1 MTEPDASLPRHRP
14 AFRTPSGY
22 LEIPSGA
29 RAAIV
34 QKART
39 LTSPVLSNLPGLV
52 KGLGFRVA
60 FAAALPERP
69 TFMIMQTTVAC
80 NSRCRMCSIWKMV
93 PENELA
99 IDEVVRVF
107 KDPYLNK
114 LRWLNLTG
122 GEPFMRQNFAEIV
135 KAAADNLPNLEI
147 IAIPSNGFMPDRV
160 EKVTRQMLE
169 YLKGKDILLNVNI
182 SIDGIGEKHE
192 EIRRIPG
199 GFEKCL
205 ESLRRLQAIGKENPQ
220 LESGVEA
227 IITALNV
234 GEMRKIYEGLKDK
247 TDHVN
252 LTPAIISSYYL
263 GNEQMASDVKLK
275 GPDITEMLGFLK
287 EMEEKEPAY
296 AYYFNNVRSIYLHGH
311 RTFPCLMGW
320 KSMYMNAEGDV
331 FPCHLPG
338 PDYKMGNVRDGPL
351 EDLWEGAK
359 AKSVRQRLKHEE
371 FCAVCTNNCDLLNNL
386 KEETWSFA
394 SYMLQHPQTF
404 SRLLKE
410 IKEKDHLRKYAG
422 GRLKVK
428 ASKDAPPA

>member
-1 MTEPDASLPRHRP
+1 MP
-14 AFRTPSGY
+14 
-22 LEIPSGA
+22 
-29 RAAIV
+29 
-34 QKART
+34 
-39 LTSPVLSNLPGLV
+39 SPVLSNLPGLA

-60 FAAALPERP
+60 FATASPQHP
-69 TFMIMQTTVAC
+69 TFMILQTTVAC

-93 PENELA
+93 PENELTLEELQA
-99 IDEVVRVF
+99 FF
-107 KDPYLNK
+107 KDPYLKK

-160 EKVTRQMLE
+160 EKTTLKMLD
-169 YLKGKDILLNVNI
+169 YLRGKNILLNVNI
-182 SIDGIGEKHE
+182 SIDGMAEKHE

-199 GFEKCL
+199 GFEKVT
-205 ESLRRLQAIGKENPQ
+205 ESLRRLQAIGKQNPQ

-263 GNEQMASDVKLK
+263 GNEQMASDVKMK
-275 GPDITEMLGFLK
+275 GPDIDQMLAFLK

-296 AYYFNNVRSIYLHGH
+296 AYYFNNVRSIYMHGH

-320 KSMYMNAEGDV
+320 KSMYVNASGDV
-331 FPCHLPG
+331 FPCHLLGPG
-338 PDYKMGNVRDGPL
+338 YKMGNVRDASM
-351 EDLWEGAK
+351 EQIWEGPTAK
-359 AKSVRQRLKHEE
+359 DIRLRLKEEE

-422 GRLKVK
+422 GRVKVPT
-428 ASKDAPPA
+428 A

>member
-1 MTEPDASLPRHRP
+1 
-14 AFRTPSGY
+14 
-22 LEIPSGA
+22 
-29 RAAIV
+29 
-34 QKART
+34 
-39 LTSPVLSNLPGLV
+39 
-52 KGLGFRVA
+52 
-60 FAAALPERP
+60 
-69 TFMIMQTTVAC
+69 
-80 NSRCRMCSIWKMV
+80 MCSIWKMV
-93 PENELA
+93 PENELSLEE
-99 IDEVVRVF
+99 IQKVF
-107 KDPYLNK
+107 ADPYLKK

-122 GEPFMRQNFAEIV
+122 GEPFMRQNFAEII

-160 EKVTRQMLE
+160 EKITRQMLE
-169 YLKGKDILLNVNI
+169 YLKGKNILLNVNI

-199 GFEKCL
+199 GYEKVL
-205 ESLRRLQAIGKENPQ
+205 ESLRRLQALGKENPQ

-234 GEMRKIYEGLKDK
+234 QEMPKIYEGLKDK

-275 GPDITEMLGFLK
+275 GPDIEQMLGFLK

-296 AYYFNNVRSIYLHGH
+296 AYYFNNVRSIYMHGH

-320 KSMYMNAEGDV
+320 KSMYMNASGDV
-331 FPCHLPG
+331 FPCHLLG
-338 PDYKMGNVRDGPL
+338 PDWKMGNVREGSMSDIWTGPR
-351 EDLWEGAK
+351 AK
-359 AKSVRQRLKHEE
+359 EVRHRLKDEQ

-394 SYMLQHPQTF
+394 SYMLQHPETF
-404 SRLLKE
+404 RRLLKE

-422 GRLKVK
+422 RRIQTQPKGTR
-428 ASKDAPPA
+428 PAA

>member
-1 MTEPDASLPRHRP
+1 MRQTGCDPLP
-14 AFRTPSGY
+14 
-22 LEIPSGA
+22 
-29 RAAIV
+29 
-34 QKART
+34 
-39 LTSPVLSNLPGLV
+39 SPVLSNLPGLA
-52 KGLGFRVA
+52 KGAAFRVA
-60 FAAALPERP
+60 FAAELPERP
-69 TFMIMQTTVAC
+69 TFMILQTTVAC

-93 PENELA
+93 PENELTLE
-99 IDEVVRVF
+99 EVVRVF
-107 KDPYLNK
+107 EDPYLKK

-135 KAAADNLPNLEI
+135 KAAADNLPDLEI

-160 EKVTRQMLE
+160 EKTTRAMLE

-199 GFEKCL
+199 GYEKVL
-205 ESLRRLQAIGKENPQ
+205 ESLERLQAIGRENPQ

-275 GPDITEMLGFLK
+275 GPDIEEMLGFLK

-296 AYYFNNVRSIYLHGH
+296 AYYFNNVRSIYMHGH

-320 KSMYMNAEGDV
+320 KSMYMNASGDV
-331 FPCHLPG
+331 FPCHLLG
-338 PDYKMGNVRDGPL
+338 PDYKMGNVREGSMSDIWQGPR
-351 EDLWEGAK
+351 AK
-359 AKSVRQRLKHEE
+359 EIRHKLKAEE
-371 FCAVCTNNCDLLNNL
+371 FCLVCTNNCDILNNL

-394 SYMLQHPQTF
+394 SYMAQHPQTF

-422 GRLKVK
+422 RRVK
-428 ASKDAPPA
+428 PRAPRDAHEAA

>member
-1 MTEPDASLPRHRP
+1 
-14 AFRTPSGY
+14 
-22 LEIPSGA
+22 
-29 RAAIV
+29 
-34 QKART
+34 
-39 LTSPVLSNLPGLV
+39 VLSNLPGLA
-52 KGLGFRVA
+52 KGLAFRVA
-60 FAAALPERP
+60 FKAELPEQP
-69 TFMIMQTTVAC
+69 TFMILQTTVAC

-93 PENELA
+93 PENEMSLEE
-99 IDEVVRVF
+99 IEKVF
-107 KDPYLNK
+107 KDPYMKK

-122 GEPFMRQNFAEIV
+122 GEPFMRQNFAEII

-160 EKVTRQMLE
+160 EKITRQMLE
-169 YLKGKDILLNVNI
+169 YLKGKNILLNVNI

-199 GFEKCL
+199 GYEKVL
-205 ESLRRLQAIGKENPQ
+205 ESLRRLQALGKENPQ

-234 GEMRKIYEGLKDK
+234 QEMPKIYEGLKDK

-275 GPDITEMLGFLK
+275 GPDIEEMLDFLK

-296 AYYFNNVRSIYLHGH
+296 AYYFNNVRSIYMHGH

-320 KSMYMNAEGDV
+320 KSMYMNASGDV
-331 FPCHLPG
+331 FPCHLLG
-338 PDYKMGNVRDGPL
+338 PDWKMGNVREGSMTDIWTGPR
-351 EDLWEGAK
+351 AK
-359 AKSVRQRLKHEE
+359 EVRHRLKDEK

-394 SYMLQHPQTF
+394 SYMLQHPETF
-404 SRLLKE
+404 RRLLKE

-422 GRLKVK
+422 RRVQTQPKGTR
-428 ASKDAPPA
+428 PAA

>member
-99 IDEVVRVF
+99 LDEVVRVF

-275 GPDITEMLGFLK
+275 APDIAEMLGFLK

-331 FPCHLPG
+331 FPCHLLG
-338 PDYKMGNVRDGPL
+338 PDYKMGNVRDVTLTL
-351 EDLWEGAK
+351 EAGEADITTRANSGWRATAPTLRECTAEAQLEAFVWDAVVLWRFEDVDAALVEVLPDGTRRPGRFEGRQFVPAK
-359 AKSVRQRLKHEE
+359 E
-371 FCAVCTNNCDLLNNL
+371 
-386 KEETWSFA
+386 A
-394 SYMLQHPQTF
+394 STT
-404 SRLLKE
+404 ST
-410 IKEKDHLRKYAG
+410 
-422 GRLKVK
+422 
-428 ASKDAPPA
+428 S

>member
-1 MTEPDASLPRHRP
+1 M
-14 AFRTPSGY
+14 
-22 LEIPSGA
+22 
-29 RAAIV
+29 
-34 QKART
+34 
-39 LTSPVLSNLPGLV
+39 TSPVLSNLPGLA
-52 KGLGFRVA
+52 KGLGFRMA
-60 FAAALPERP
+60 FATAQPQHP

-93 PENELA
+93 PENEMSLEE
-99 IDEVVRVF
+99 IEKFF
-107 KDPYLNK
+107 KDPYLKK

-122 GEPFMRQNFAEIV
+122 GEPFMKQNFAEIV

-160 EKVTRQMLE
+160 EKITRQMLA
-169 YLKGKDILLNVNI
+169 YLKGKNILLNVNI

-199 GFEKCL
+199 GYEKVT
-205 ESLRRLQAIGKENPQ
+205 ESLRRLQVIAKENPQ

-227 IITALNV
+227 VMTALNV
-234 GEMRKIYEGLKDK
+234 GEMRKHYDGLKAK

-252 LTPAIISSYYL
+252 LTPAIISPYYL
-263 GNEQMASDVKLK
+263 GNEHMASDVKMK
-275 GPDITEMLGFLK
+275 GPEIDQMMTFLK

-296 AYYFNNVRSIYLHGH
+296 AYYFNNVRSIYMHGH

-320 KSMYMNAEGDV
+320 KSMYVNASGDV
-331 FPCHLPG
+331 FVCHILT
-338 PDYKMGNVRDGPL
+338 PDYKFGNLREGSLEQLWTGPAAKVVR
-351 EDLWEGAK
+351 E
-359 AKSVRQRLKHEE
+359 RLKKEE
-371 FCAVCTNNCDLLNNL
+371 FCAKCTNNCDLINNL

-422 GRLKVK
+422 GRVKVPT
-428 ASKDAPPA
+428 A

>member
-1 MTEPDASLPRHRP
+1 M
-14 AFRTPSGY
+14 
-22 LEIPSGA
+22 
-29 RAAIV
+29 
-34 QKART
+34 
-39 LTSPVLSNLPGLV
+39 TSPVLSNLPGLF
-52 KGLGFRVA
+52 KGIGFRLA
-60 FAAALPERP
+60 FAAAAPEQP
-69 TFMIMQTTVAC
+69 TFMILQTTVAC

-93 PENELA
+93 PENELTLE
-99 IDEVVRVF
+99 DVQRVF
-107 KDPYLNK
+107 KDPYLSK

-135 KAAADNLPNLEI
+135 KAAAESLPNLEI

-160 EKVTRQMLE
+160 EKITRQMLE
-169 YLKGKDILLNVNI
+169 YLKGTDILLNVNI
-182 SIDGIGEKHE
+182 SIDGIGAKHE

-199 GFEKCL
+199 GFEKVL
-205 ESLRRLQAIGKENPQ
+205 DSLRRLQELGKENPQ
-220 LESGVEA
+220 LESGAEA

-275 GPDITEMLGFLK
+275 GPDIEEMLAFLQ
-287 EMEEKEPAY
+287 EMEQKEPAY
-296 AYYFNNVRSIYLHGH
+296 AYYFNNVRSIYMHGH

-320 KSMYMNAEGDV
+320 KSMYMNAAGDV
-331 FPCHLPG
+331 FPCHLLG
-338 PDYKMGNVRDGPL
+338 PDYKMGNVRDASMSEIWTGP
-351 EDLWEGAK
+351 K
-359 AKSVRQRLKHEE
+359 AKDTRLRLKEE
-371 FCAVCTNNCDLLNNL
+371 AFCAVCTNNCDLLNNL

-394 SYMLQHPQTF
+394 SYMIQHPQTF

-422 GRLKVK
+422 RRAKGRAKVT
-428 ASKDAPPA
+428 PPAA

>member
-1 MTEPDASLPRHRP
+1 M
-14 AFRTPSGY
+14 
-22 LEIPSGA
+22 
-29 RAAIV
+29 
-34 QKART
+34 
-39 LTSPVLSNLPGLV
+39 TSPVLANIPGLA
-52 KGLGFRVA
+52 KGIGFRVA
-60 FAAALPERP
+60 FAAELPEHP
-69 TFMIMQTTVAC
+69 TFMILQTTVAC

-93 PENELA
+93 PENEMSLEE
-99 IDEVVRVF
+99 IEKVF
-107 KDPYLNK
+107 KDPYMKK

-160 EKVTRQMLE
+160 EKITRQMLE
-169 YLKGKDILLNVNI
+169 YLKGKNILLNVNI

-199 GFEKCL
+199 GYQKVL
-205 ESLRRLQAIGKENPQ
+205 DSLARLQAIGKENPQ

-234 GEMRKIYEGLKDK
+234 GQMRGIYEGLKDK

-263 GNEQMASDVKLK
+263 GNEQMASDVKMK
-275 GPDITEMLGFLK
+275 APDIQEMLVFLK

-296 AYYFNNVRSIYLHGH
+296 AYYFNNVRSIYMHGH

-320 KSMYMNAEGDV
+320 KSMYMNASGDV
-331 FPCHLPG
+331 FPCHLLG
-338 PDYKMGNVRDGPL
+338 PDYKMGNIRDGSMT
-351 EDLWEGAK
+351 EIWQGAK
-359 AKSVRQRLKHEE
+359 AKEIRHRLKNEK
-371 FCAVCTNNCDLLNNL
+371 FCDVCTNNCDLLNNL

-410 IKEKDHLRKYAG
+410 IREKDHLKKYAG
-422 GRLKVK
+422 GRVRPRG
-428 ASKDAPPA
+428 ARETPPAA